1 MLAVSSYLC
10 CQSASVKPTH
20 PSKKKKKVGRTCRC
34 CGGIHASVFALIYE
48 THINPGMFVISIQSG
63 DTFMNSP
70 PKISDLAV
78 NLTLT
83 ALQSLPQTNA
93 EIEVLL
99 FDVVVGDLKDGN

>member
-1 MLAVSSYLC
+1 MTRLSRKPERLTEDGSLQPWRETDHKSGWRVNHSTPVYSGVVSVY
-10 CQSASVKPTH
+10 T
-20 PSKKKKKVGRTCRC
+20 
-34 CGGIHASVFALIYE
+34 LIYE
-48 THINPGMFVISIQSG
+48 THINPSVFIISIQSG

-83 ALQSLPQTNA
+83 ARRSLPQTHA

-99 FDVVVGDLKDGN
+99 FDV